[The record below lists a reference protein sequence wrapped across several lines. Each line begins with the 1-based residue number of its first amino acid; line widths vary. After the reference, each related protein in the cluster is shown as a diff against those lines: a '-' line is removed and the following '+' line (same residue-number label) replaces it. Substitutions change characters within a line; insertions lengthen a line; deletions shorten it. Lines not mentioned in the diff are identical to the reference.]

1 MITKPPLSWPL
12 AIVVFISPVFAAAD
26 PATTSSVLIR
36 EVPHIHQKSDFCG
49 EACVAMALQKH
60 GKPADQDFVFD
71 QSGLSPVEGR
81 GCYTK
86 ELADAV
92 RNVGF
97 DPGKVWYK
105 VRTPSAATNM
115 DQLFKV
121 ILSDLEKG
129 YTSVVC
135 MHFDDRPNTTEHFRL
150 IVGYDSDR
158 DEVIYHEPATADGGY
173 QRMSRQ
179 MFMKLWPLKYT
190 AEEWTVVLMRLRPT
204 SRLKGSTST
213 EFTDAD
219 YAQHILELNQRLPG
233 RDFHIVLEKPFVV
246 IGDDAAETVQGH
258 STNTVQW
265 AVRRLKQDFF
275 TKDPVH
281 IVDIWLFKD
290 KDSYE
295 QNCVTLFGSKPGTP
309 YGYYSSANKALVM
322 NISTGGG
329 TLVHEIVHPFIEAN
343 FPDCPSWFN
352 EGLASLYEQCRDDGG
367 HIRGST
373 NWRLNGLKEA
383 IADNRVPPF
392 KTLCSTTRHE
402 FYEEDP
408 GTNYS
413 QARYLCYYL
422 QEQGLLTQFYHEFRK
437 NAATDPTGYTTLQS
451 VLGTDDMETFK
462 QRWEAYTAALRF

>member
-1 MITKPPLSWPL
+1 MMNKRRLRFSWL
-12 AIVVFISPVFAAAD
+12 LTIVSFASPVFAAAK
-26 PATTSSVLIR
+26 PGMPSVLIR
-36 EVPHIHQKSDFCG
+36 DVPHIQQKPDFRG

-71 QSGLSPVEGR
+71 QSGLSPLHGR

-105 VRTPSAATNM
+105 FRPASAAANT
-115 DQLFKV
+115 DQL
-121 ILSDLEKG
+121 
-129 YTSVVC
+129 
-135 MHFDDRPNTTEHFRL
+135 
-150 IVGYDSDR
+150 
-158 DEVIYHEPATADGGY
+158 
-173 QRMSRQ
+173 
-179 MFMKLWPLKYT
+179 
-190 AEEWTVVLMRLRPT
+190 
-204 SRLKGSTST
+204 
-213 EFTDAD
+213 TDAD
-219 YAQHILELNQRLPG
+219 YAQHILKLKQRLPG
-233 RDFHIVLEKPFVV
+233 KDFHIVLEKPFVV

-265 AVRRLKQDFF
+265 AVRRLKQDYF
-275 TKDPVH
+275 TKDPIH
-281 IVDIWLFKD
+281 IVDIWLFKG

-367 HIRGST
+367 HIRGNT

-383 IADNRVPPF
+383 IANKRVPLF

-422 QEQGLLTQFYHEFRK
+422 QEQGLLTQFYHEFRI
-437 NAATDPTGYTTLQS
+437 NAATDPTGYQTLQS
-451 VLGTDDMETFK
+451 VLGTDDMDAFK